1 MSILCLESPVWLY
14 SRSSEPHLRVL
25 FEQTKKLL
33 REAQNRQYLV
43 VGITQDMGSGRS
55 LGRIGLQKTLQ
66 AVRDGSVQ
74 AIMTQDLD
82 RLSLRVPVLEKVLEC
97 LQDHNAVLITT
108 ESDLR
113 YELYLRGL
121 EQRLLDRAAKKG
133 CSLPW

>member
-14 SRSSEPHLRVL
+14 SRSSEPHPRVL
-25 FEQTKKLL
+25 FKQTKKLL
-33 REAQNRQYLV
+33 REAQDRQYLV

-55 LGRIGLQKTLQ
+55 LGRIGLQKALQ
-66 AVRDGSVQ
+66 SVCDGSVQ
-74 AIMTQDLD
+74 AIVTQDLD